1 MFVDKITTREYYRP
15 GREDEGMKEYGLIV
29 VGSGAGMNVI
39 DTALALGHKV
49 ALVEEGPLGGT
60 CLNRGCIPSKVLI
73 HAADVIRDTEMAER
87 IGLKYNLE
95 RIDYSVLKKRMW
107 EIVLS
112 GRHELEDAVK
122 STKEIDHY
130 PLIGKFV
137 GDYTMQVGSET
148 IKAPRIVLAT
158 GARARIPPTISG
170 LDKVKFQTYRT
181 IFDVETQPESIII
194 IGGGYVGCEFAHFF
208 SAIGTKVTLLG
219 KNPELLPDEEP
230 ETRALVK
237 KRLSQHA
244 DVHTGVKSVSVEGKE
259 GDLLARVTDAQG
271 EHSIQGQML
280 LMAAGVRSN
289 TDWLKPEATGVR
301 IDKDGWIMVNE
312 YLETSKPNIYSFGD
326 ALGRNMFRHTANYE
340 SAIVRNNLFGQQRS
354 AVDLHAVPHAVF
366 TDPQVGAVGMT
377 EEEAKGNTKVMVGLA
392 MYHDTAMGFAFGD
405 LDAFVKVIVEYPSK
419 RVLGGTVVGPQAST
433 LVQQIVL
440 LMNSENQT
448 YGPLARSQVIHPALS
463 EVLASAFGKLT
474 PVNFEMPEHHHEH
487 R

>member
-1 MFVDKITTREYYRP
+1 
-15 GREDEGMKEYGLIV
+15 MKEYGLIV

-87 IGLKYNLE
+87 IGVRHRLE
-95 RIDYSVLKKRMW
+95 KVDYGLIKKRMW
-107 EIVLS
+107 DIVLS
-112 GRHELEDAVK
+112 GRHEIEDAVK
-122 STKEIDHY
+122 ASKEIDLY
-130 PLIGKFV
+130 PQIGKFV
-137 GDYTMQVGSET
+137 SDYTMQVGSET

-158 GARARIPPTISG
+158 GARARIPPTVSG
-170 LDKVKFQTYRT
+170 LDKVKFHTYRT

-194 IGGGYVGCEFAHFF
+194 IGGGYIGCEFAHFF

-219 KNPELLPDEEP
+219 RNKELLPDEEP

-244 DVHTGVKSVSVEGKE
+244 DVHTGVESVNVEGEE
-259 GDLLARVTDAQG
+259 GGINVNVKDAQG

-280 LMAAGVRSN
+280 LVAAGVRSN
-289 TDWLKPEATGVR
+289 TDWYKPEATGVR
-301 IDKDGWIMVNE
+301 TDKDGWIMVNE
-312 YLETSKPNIYSFGD
+312 YLETSKPNIYSLGD

-340 SAIVRNNLFGQQRS
+340 SAVVRNNLFGQQRS
-354 AVDLHAVPHAVF
+354 AIDLHAVPHAVF

-377 EEEAKGNTKVMVGLA
+377 EEEAKANTKVMVGFA
-392 MYHDTAMGFAFGD
+392 NYHETAMGFAFGD
-405 LDAFVKVIVEYPSK
+405 LDAFVKVIVEHPTR

-433 LVQQIVL
+433 LIQQLVL
-440 LMNSENQT
+440 LMNAENQT
-448 YGPLARSQVIHPALS
+448 YGPLARSQVIHPTLS
-463 EVLASAFGKLT
+463 EVIASAFGKLT
-474 PVNFEMPEHHHEH
+474 PVNFEPPEHQHHH
-487 R
+487 